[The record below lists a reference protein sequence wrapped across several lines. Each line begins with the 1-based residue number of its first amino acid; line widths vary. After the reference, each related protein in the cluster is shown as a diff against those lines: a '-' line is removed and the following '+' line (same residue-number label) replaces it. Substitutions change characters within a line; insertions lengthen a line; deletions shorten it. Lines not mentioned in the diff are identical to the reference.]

1 MVRQNPGLPS
11 VESKPVIVLLFYV
24 MPRARLQWGSAML
37 PARKESGDQSK
48 RTMHRSYESM
58 FSTPPRALVTQF
70 DYQKRTGRSALLFG
84 CLACIVMADGLFS
97 AFVLPQAP
105 GRIAEPSADLIAALP
120 FWSFVVS
127 LPLPIPRQSSWL
139 AIELLVASALKFA
152 AYGTAIYLAWNQP
165 CSRRLQFVV
174 ISAAL
179 LFFLV
184 TVFALPNVN
193 RDIYNYILSGRVAAV
208 YGSNPY
214 YVAPDQF
221 PNDLFYRY
229 ASARYTSY
237 PGDNKLP
244 MWMLLNI
251 ALAWL
256 GGDKPVATLLLYRV
270 VFLLFNLANL
280 ALVAHILY
288 RVQPRQ
294 LLTGLVLYAWNPI
307 VIAYGQSKVDTIMVF
322 FLLLAALALVQE
334 KRKLVVIALGI
345 SALVKLITLP
355 LIAVYWLYTLRARIP
370 RELALNSFLLGLTAV
385 ALYAPF
391 WYGPEL
397 LSMQVNLLG
406 NVADAGPSLV
416 RKLLYAGFM
425 FGVLWVGL
433 RRDGHVEN
441 MLAGWVLVM
450 ILFALLVTKLGF
462 SWYLM
467 TMIAAASLAVERR
480 FVPIVIILSCAS
492 FFLNAWDSASNEI
505 VRMPMLFPAQRLHMQ
520 LLFVCVCVLGLAV
533 LEIGRRARQRHV
545 EYSIEQR

>member
-1 MVRQNPGLPS
+1 MC
-11 VESKPVIVLLFYV
+11 
-24 MPRARLQWGSAML
+24 
-37 PARKESGDQSK
+37 
-48 RTMHRSYESM
+48 
-58 FSTPPRALVTQF
+58 STPPRTLVTQF
-70 DYQKRTGRSALLFG
+70 DYQKRAGRSALWLG
-84 CLACIVMADGLFS
+84 CLACILMFDGLFS

-105 GRIAEPSADLIAALP
+105 GRMAEPSADLIAALP

-127 LPLPIPRQSSWL
+127 LPMPIPRQSSWL
-139 AIELLVASALKFA
+139 AIVLLVASALKFA

-165 CSRRLQFVV
+165 CGRRLLFVV
-174 ISAAL
+174 VGAAM

-214 YVAPDQF
+214 HVAPDQF

-229 ASARYTSY
+229 ASAHYTSY

-244 MWMLLNI
+244 MWMLLNV
-251 ALAWL
+251 ALARL
-256 GGDKPVATLLLYRV
+256 GGDNPVANLLIYRV

-280 ALVAHILY
+280 LLIARILQT
-288 RVQPRQ
+288 VQPGR
-294 LLTGLVLYAWNPI
+294 LLAGLALYAWNPI

-334 KRKLVVIALGI
+334 KRKLAVIALGI

-355 LIAVYWLYTLRARIP
+355 LIAVYWLYTLRARGP
-370 RELALNSFLLGLTAV
+370 RELATNSFLLGLTAV

-391 WYGPEL
+391 WYGPDL
-397 LSMQVNLLG
+397 LSMQVKLLG
-406 NVADAGPSLV
+406 NVAVAGPSLV
-416 RKLLYAGFM
+416 RMLLYAGFM
-425 FGVLWVGL
+425 FGVVWVGL
-433 RRDGHVEN
+433 HRDGRVEN

-450 ILFALLVTKLGF
+450 VLFGLFVTKLGF

-467 TMIAAASLAVERR
+467 TMIAVASLAIERR

-505 VRMPMLFPAQRLHMQ
+505 MPMPMLFPALRFYMQ
-520 LLFVCVCVLGLAV
+520 LLFVSVCTLGLAA
-533 LEIGRRARQRHV
+533 LEIGRRARQRHA
-545 EYSIEQR
+545 EYGIEQH